1 MATHSS
7 TLAWRIPTDRGTWWG
22 TIHGVAKSQIWLKR
36 LSTYTWAKLNAT
48 WIAHSYYWQ
57 SYGMSLG
64 RKLSLKLNVTA
75 HHSVSWSCFSGF
87 KSLIESI
94 RGSQL
99 GSCAH
104 SITVPQ
110 TFIKWENDY
119 SSKEEI
125 SSVQFSRSV
134 MSDSSWPHEL
144 QHARPPCPSP
154 TPRVHP
160 NPWPLSQWCH
170 PTTSSSVIPFS
181 SCPQSFPE
189 SGSFQMSQ
197 FFTSGGKVL
206 EFKPAHKWSNDFQ
219 QRTKVIQWGK
229 NNFATNG
236 ARIIEYSYVRM

>member
-1 MATHSS
+1 MTSS
-7 TLAWRIPTDRGTWWG
+7 QE
-22 TIHGVAKSQIWLKR
+22 K
-36 LSTYTWAKLNAT
+36 N
-48 WIAHSYYWQ
+48 
-57 SYGMSLG
+57 
-64 RKLSLKLNVTA
+64 SLKWGI
-75 HHSVSWSCFSGF
+75 SVLSSFVFIIF
-87 KSLIESI
+87 KVVKL
-94 RGSQL
+94 
-99 GSCAH
+99 
-104 SITVPQ
+104 
-110 TFIKWENDY
+110 F
-119 SSKEEI
+119 
-125 SSVQFSRSV
+125 SSVQFSRSI
-134 MSDSSWPHEL
+134 MYNSLQTHEP
-144 QHARPPCPSP
+144 QHTRPPCPSP

-197 FFTSGGKVL
+197 FFASGGKVL